1 MGNTPSNLDFKAVK
15 IGDVNS
21 THIANACRPSAR
33 PAEELAN
40 AGEYPLGLTMPAARS
55 GEYVTVP
62 FVNEGKDDLEGLQ
75 AAFRFD
81 PAALE
86 FVGASLGDAEG
97 ISPGCFGLK
106 EAGQG
111 IVRMVWL
118 SPDLRDLNW
127 KPGQAL
133 CHFTFRAK
141 RAVSNGEALLT
152 LDNDVLAAQA
162 YAPGKRIFDMALPQT
177 VETAQRDRAAETV
190 FSVRCQPNPTA
201 GDATLRLELPEAAEK
216 MRVAVFSAFGQRLFF
231 RQMDLPQGRTDIALP
246 EAAQWAPGI
255 YTWRVWNKT
264 GKQEGKLIKH

>member
-1 MGNTPSNLDFKAVK
+1 
-15 IGDVNS
+15 
-21 THIANACRPSAR
+21 
-33 PAEELAN
+33 
-40 AGEYPLGLTMPAARS
+40 
-55 GEYVTVP
+55 
-62 FVNEGKDDLEGLQ
+62 
-75 AAFRFD
+75 
-81 PAALE
+81 
-86 FVGASLGDAEG
+86 VGASQGDAEG

-106 EAGQG
+106 EAEQG

-141 RAVSNGEALLT
+141 RSTDSGKALLS
-152 LDNDVLAAQA
+152 LDNSVLAAQA
-162 YAPGKRIFDMALPQT
+162 YAPGKRIFDLTLPQT
-177 VETAQRDRAAETV
+177 VETAQRDRVAETV
-190 FSVRCQPNPTA
+190 FSVLCQPNPTA